1 MDSPAIAEGGEG
13 ETRER
18 REEMSDME
26 RGRRGV
32 EDVTQH
38 QCQRIPHQQQGY
50 ESDLRC
56 GIEETQ
62 YQSTLQRIFQYFLDY
77 CMPS

>member
-1 MDSPAIAEGGEG
+1 MIGVTKVYSNLYSPAIAEGGDG

-18 REEMSDME
+18 GEEMSNME
-26 RGRRGV
+26 RGPGGM

-38 QCQRIPHQQQGY
+38 QCQWIPHQQQGY
-50 ESDLRC
+50 ESDLQC

-62 YQSTLQRIFQYFLDY
+62 F
-77 CMPS
+77 